1 MNPTRFDEVDLF
13 RRLLIAMVAVPLLA
27 VPARAADVP
36 APLMV
41 KIVMAA
47 VAYDRSIDER
57 FGETVEVVVV
67 GTSKRAAEM
76 KKILD
81 GYADKK
87 LKGKPITIRN
97 IPMDALA
104 STDADLIFFADPLNG
119 QRARMVALCREKGAT
134 AIAADEADIAAGIPL
149 GVELASGGK
158 PKLLINLE
166 AARAVGAN
174 FSAQV
179 LKLAR
184 IVKSS

>member
-1 MNPTRFDEVDLF
+1 
-13 RRLLIAMVAVPLLA
+13 MVAIPALA
-27 VPARAADVP
+27 VPVCAAEVP

-57 FGETVEVVVV
+57 FGETVEVVII
-67 GTSKRAAEM
+67 GSSKRAGEM

-87 LKGKPITIRN
+87 LKGKPITIRRVS
-97 IPMDALA
+97 MDELA
-104 STDADLIFFADPLNG
+104 STNADLVFFADPLNG
-119 QRARMVALCREKGAT
+119 DRSRMVALCREKGAT
-134 AIAADEADIAAGIPL
+134 AIAADEDDIAAGIPL